1 MGLTCKPSRQNEKYH
16 KKVRESVGRGSKVTE
31 GEEGDEERQ

>member
-1 MGLTCKPSRQNEKYH
+1 MGLNCKKQVGKNEKYH

-31 GEEGDEERQ
+31 REKGKESR